1 METLNLKTTL
11 NAYPKLSPSILKDY
25 VTRDDLNT
33 KLEDYPTNEELTNT
47 LDNYVEEAPVDSKP
61 YARKDES
68 WVPVK
73 NSALE
78 SDRVIYFGSNQD
90 LQLDSEAEVLALQQH
105 ATIPASDDSY
115 VVNYNQVEDGYVWI
129 VCTEPIKSIIWG
141 TMGMIA
147 DYERQNAVIVSN
159 TGANYYCYR
168 IREKLV
174 ANQWVFL
181 VNL

>member
-25 VTRDDLNT
+25 VTKEDLNT

-61 YARKDES
+61 YARRDET

-73 NSALE
+73 ESAL
-78 SDRVIYFGSNQD
+78 SKDRIIYYGSNKD
-90 LQLDSEAEVLALQQH
+90 LQMDSERDILNLQH
-105 ATIPASDDSY
+105 KDIIPAGGKSY
-115 VVNYNQVEDGYVWI
+115 IVNYNQTEDGYLWI
-129 VCTEPIKSIIWG
+129 VCSEPVASIVWG
-141 TMGMIA
+141 AMGTIA
-147 DYERQNAVIVSN
+147 DYEKQNAVITASDG
-159 TGANYYCYR
+159 TNYFCYR
-168 IREKLV
+168 IRQMLV
-174 ANQWVFL
+174 PNQWVFL